1 MPYCIHCG
9 VKLNH
14 RYDNC
19 PLCSLE
25 LEYPEKREKSYPLY
39 PEEVH
44 KISIIQPV
52 KSRKEWIMSHFSSFI
67 TMMLLLITGGIDYYQ
82 SNMFTWSKISG
93 ISILLIYSVINS
105 VLYLKRN
112 PYILY
117 TVLNIY
123 LTIYLF
129 FLDSITSE
137 FRWFYNYA
145 LPSLISLQ
153 LISLLINRLFI
164 KIHGRLRRSITVILL
179 SNIFILIIDEI
190 TSRGISWSL
199 ITTSVMLP
207 TALYLSYL
215 ELKLHHL
222 EL

>member
-9 VKLNH
+9 VKLSDL
-14 RYDNC
+14 YDNC

-25 LEYPEKREKSYPLY
+25 LEYPEKRKKTYPLY

-44 KISIIQPV
+44 KISIIQPAQS
-52 KSRKEWIMSHFSSFI
+52 KKEWILSHFSSFI
-67 TMMLLLITGGIDYYQ
+67 TFMLLLITGGIDYFQ
-82 SNMFTWSKISG
+82 SHSFTWSRISG

-105 VLYLKRN
+105 VLYLRRN

-117 TVLNIY
+117 SVLNIY
-123 LTIYLF
+123 LTLYLF
-129 FLDSITSE
+129 LLDYITIGY
-137 FRWFYNYA
+137 RWFYYYA

-153 LISLLINRLFI
+153 IISLLINRLFI
-164 KIHGRLRRSITVILL
+164 KIHGKLRRGITVILL

-190 TSRGISWSL
+190 TSRGITWSL
-199 ITTSVMLP
+199 IITSVMLP

-215 ELKLHHL
+215 EFKLHHL
-222 EL
+222 KL